1 MDLIYVILVFWTWSL
16 LQVCG
21 ILRVVYFHALFVFL
35 KNGSRQ
41 DVHTLSFQIHF
52 NISKF
57 NCSTSLGRKRSP
69 MINNSFQFP
78 FVRTSKKSASEDIYD
93 GDTEDDQCQNKDEEQ
108 YTVTKRKVK
117 YFLAKIQYTIRVFLE
132 TEGWAIFVSL
142 IMQDGPFFIIR
153 IISIF
158 YYNILTYTNYFFA
171 AKNALI
177 LALQMY
183 RIVSIYLDYKV
194 EKQKE
199 LKEKRNLHNFKPK
212 FMDYTDLV
220 KYTRKK

>member
-1 MDLIYVILVFWTWSL
+1 
-16 LQVCG
+16 
-21 ILRVVYFHALFVFL
+21 
-35 KNGSRQ
+35 
-41 DVHTLSFQIHF
+41 
-52 NISKF
+52 
-57 NCSTSLGRKRSP
+57 

-78 FVRTSKKSASEDIYD
+78 FVRTSKKSACEDIYD
-93 GDTEDDQCQNKDEEQ
+93 GNTDDDQCHNKDEGQ
-108 YTVTKRKVK
+108 YTVARRKVK
-117 YFLAKIQYTIRVFLE
+117 YFLAKIQYTVRVFLE

-158 YYNILTYTNYFFA
+158 YYYILTYTNYFFA

-220 KYTRKK
+220 KFTRKK